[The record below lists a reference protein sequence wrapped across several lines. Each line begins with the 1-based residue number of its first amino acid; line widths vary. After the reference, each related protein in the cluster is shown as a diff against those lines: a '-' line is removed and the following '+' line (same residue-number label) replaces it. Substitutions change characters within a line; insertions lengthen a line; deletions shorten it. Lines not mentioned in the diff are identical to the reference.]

1 MRRGGDRGTA
11 RAVCV
16 DAQSDAASPRCSSAP
31 ERQFSEMPR
40 LHSTVRALCAALLL
54 ALAPDIA
61 APQGRAPAVVPFDI
75 ASGPLADA
83 LERFAEQS
91 GLSIVY
97 SSVSVRDRSA
107 PAVAGAM
114 PPAAALDRLLAGTDI
129 RWRYV
134 DDQTVALEPVRR
146 NVARAM
152 LEARDDVPSGVAG
165 LGDLEVVHDP
175 SRPVPRE
182 PSGVLFGIGKPLLE
196 TPRAVSFVGAE
207 TIDLL
212 GLSAVEDL
220 VRVVPGVYTTTR
232 WGIQGSID
240 VRNVPADT
248 YFRGMKRLNLQGHG
262 RSVLAAVD
270 GIEVVK
276 GPSTPLYG
284 MGKIGG
290 YTNMVPRSVRA
301 ATGGYWS
308 EPQGYVQMTLG
319 SFEKSEVSFGI
330 GGPLP
335 TSRRQGGYYVYGL
348 VEESH
353 SHVEHV
359 PIRQRVLQASFT
371 LDELVGDFRLE
382 AGMNLQRSGT
392 AGALLNRFTQ
402 ELADHGR
409 YIRGVPLVDL
419 DVDGN
424 GSIGFLEMHARSPVE
439 GKVSAGNRPL
449 QQYWAWP
456 TDADGVPLPVERF
469 PTAAGIP
476 QSLYD
481 YLLEHPEA
489 DPTGLLR
496 AQGPGGPVPI
506 SGRVPVGFALDPR
519 TVGYGQL
526 DPSRPGA
533 LERELEADFVT
544 LYLDLIDDADP
555 SLTVKNQLFF
565 DAMQQHKLSELPF
578 SQRQDVYVVEDKLT
592 VTRVFDRLPGWI
604 DVQALATANV
614 RYTSS
619 KGRSSSG
626 DYATHR
632 SDAMHGVDGAL
643 SPGARFATSLIDD
656 RVYDGGMPWT
666 AHYATDALEIGAA
679 MIVDVVLNDR
689 TTLTLGARFDR
700 SKASNVDYGGVVDLS
715 AGSAENPVVLQAE
728 DRHASGWDSGVSWSL
743 SVSRRFGAGFHPYL
757 TVGESTLALDGN
769 NNKYSNDVIEHGHI
783 GKARLAEI
791 GLKAALLDDRLYF
804 SVAGYQQARRDA
816 RLGDPTGVL
825 TAYVSAT
832 STEGWEAELGWT
844 PTRNLSFSLYALQQV
859 TRYTPNVGEPIM
871 VDARVLGFRDVI
883 DADGNVIYPAE
894 AFLYGG
900 RSFLV
905 LPDGFD
911 EYEQKQGNP
920 GSQHGFLFR
929 YELPSGLG
937 FTLSGNHFSST
948 YSGRLKLVEMPA
960 ANVLNA
966 GVYLNRGDWQLK
978 WDVWNL
984 LDERYFRARTGD
996 TLGDVL
1002 VSAMPGRRWQAS
1014 VRVCF

>member
-1 MRRGGDRGTA
+1 
-11 RAVCV
+11 
-16 DAQSDAASPRCSSAP
+16 
-31 ERQFSEMPR
+31 MPR
-40 LHSTVRALCAALLL
+40 LHTNVRALCVALLL
-54 ALAPDIA
+54 ALSPDVA
-61 APQGRAPAVVPFDI
+61 VPQGRALAAVEFDI
-75 ASGPLADA
+75 AGGPLTDA

-97 SSVSVRDRSA
+97 SSGAVSGRMASS
-107 PAVAGAM
+107 VAGAM
-114 PPAAALDRLLAGTDI
+114 LPAAALDRLLAGTDI

-134 DDQTVALEPVRR
+134 DDETIALEAERR
-146 NVARAM
+146 SVARAA
-152 LEARDDVPSGVAG
+152 LEAHDEVPSGVAG

-182 PSGVLFGIGKPLLE
+182 PSGVLLGIDRPLLE

-276 GPSTPLYG
+276 GPATPLYG

-308 EPQGYVQMTLG
+308 EPQGYVQMTFG
-319 SFEKSEVSFGI
+319 SFAKSELSFGV

-335 TSRRQGGYYVYGL
+335 TPERQGGYYVYGL
-348 VEESH
+348 VEDSN
-353 SHVEHV
+353 SHVDHV
-359 PIRQRVLQASFT
+359 PIAQRVLQASLA
-371 LDELVGDFRLE
+371 LDDFVGDFRLE

-392 AGALLNRFTQ
+392 AGALINRLTQ
-402 ELADHGR
+402 DLADDGR
-409 YIRGVPLVDL
+409 YIRGLPLVDL
-419 DVDGN
+419 DADGD
-424 GSIGFLEMHARSPVE
+424 GRIGFLEMHARSPVD
-439 GKVSAGNRPL
+439 GNVSAGNRPL
-449 QQYWAWP
+449 QQHWAWP
-456 TDADGVPLPVERF
+456 TDADGVPLPLDRF
-469 PTAAGIP
+469 PVVAGIP
-476 QSLYD
+476 ESLYE

-519 TVGYGQL
+519 TIGLAEL

-533 LERELEADFVT
+533 LERELEADFAT
-544 LYLDLIDDADP
+544 LYFDLIDDTDP
-555 SLTVKNQLFF
+555 RLTIKNQLFF
-565 DAMQQHKLSELPF
+565 DAMWQYKLSELPF
-578 SQRQDVYVVEDKLT
+578 SQEQDVYVVEDKLT
-592 VTRVFDRLPGWI
+592 VTRVFNRLPAWI
-604 DVQALATANV
+604 DVEGLATANV

-619 KGRSSSG
+619 KGRTSSG

-632 SDAMHGVDGAL
+632 ADAMHDAGGTL
-643 SPGARFATSLIDD
+643 PPNARFATSLLDD
-656 RVYDGGMPWT
+656 RVDEGGMPWT
-666 AHYATDALEIGAA
+666 AHYATDSLEIGAGV
-679 MIVDVVLNDR
+679 IVDVVLHDK
-689 TTLTLGARFDR
+689 TTLTLGARVDR

-715 AGSAENPVVLQAE
+715 AGSAGQPVVLTE
-728 DRHASGWDSGVSWSL
+728 DRRASGWDSGVSWSF
-743 SVSRRFGAGFHPYL
+743 SVSRRFGAGFHPYA
-757 TVGESTLALDGN
+757 TIGESTLALDGN

-783 GKARLAEI
+783 GKARLTEI
-791 GLKAALLDDRLYF
+791 GLKAALLDDRMYF
-804 SVAGYQQARRDA
+804 SVAGYEQARRDA
-816 RLGDPTGVL
+816 QLGDPAGIL
-825 TAYVSAT
+825 NAHVSAT
-832 STEGWEAELGWT
+832 STKGWEAEMHWA
-844 PTRNLSFSLYALQQV
+844 PARNLSLSLYALHQV
-859 TRYTPNVGEPIM
+859 TRYAPNVGGPMM
-871 VDARVLGFRDVI
+871 VDARALGFRDVV

-894 AFLYGG
+894 ALLYGG

-905 LPDGFD
+905 LPDGLD
-911 EYEQKQGNP
+911 EYARKQGNP
-920 GSQHGFLFR
+920 ESQQGFLFR
-929 YELPSGLG
+929 YELDSGLG

-948 YSGRLKLVEMPA
+948 YSGRLKLVELPA
-960 ANVLNA
+960 ADVINA
-966 GVYLNRGDWQLK
+966 GVYLNRGAWQLK
-978 WDVWNL
+978 LDVWNL

-996 TLGDVL
+996 TLGDML
-1002 VSAMPGRRWQAS
+1002 VSTMPGRRWQAS
-1014 VRVCF
+1014 VRLRF